1 MGYSRRATSDL
12 FPQYDIWNS
21 SDTYILKPGLLSIV
35 GECFT
40 LAYLLLFVLNS
51 LPDVA
56 MSRLNMWTSRIPT
69 PIDIRTPKGVLRVK
83 HMKFE
88 DFIDCPFELRC
99 IVQGGRLKGFCK
111 VWTCFS
117 KFIFMMMY
125 VRLLTSLTIREKN
138 TLYPAFLLAD
148 LNDWPRHLIFILVT
162 RSTNW
167 AKKDHKSFSS
177 AIQS

>member
-12 FPQYDIWNS
+12 FLQYDIWNS
-21 SDTYILKPGLLSIV
+21 IDTYILKPGLLSIV
-35 GECFT
+35 GEY
-40 LAYLLLFVLNS
+40 ASISYYLSLNS

-56 MSRLNMWTSRIPT
+56 MIRLNMWTSRIPT
-69 PIDIRTPKGVLRVK
+69 PIDIRTPKGVK
-83 HMKFE
+83 HVKFE
-88 DFIDCPFELRC
+88 DFIDCPFEL
-99 IVQGGRLKGFCK
+99 ID
-111 VWTCFS
+111 VWFRAVAWKDFAKSEPVFQILFS
-117 KFIFMMMY
+117 WWCMY
-125 VRLLTSLTIREKN
+125 AFSLTIREKN